1 MRTKIHVLLSLMV
14 LVALVLGACAPAATE
29 EPLPPPPEPMEEP
42 EVEEP
47 APEPEEPAGPPD
59 LTGETI
65 TIYHFG
71 DLSGPYAAITSPLVH
86 GAEDAVAAVNEAGGI
101 YGAMLEVKFAD
112 TAGSIDEAVAAYDR
126 FTSEDDN
133 PLVMITYGS
142 GEVEALAQRFA
153 EDKVVNITAGLS
165 ARGFYIDSGYTFG
178 LGPIYPDQFGLVMN
192 FLSENWATYKP
203 AEAADEIKLAY
214 ISWPTAFGQ
223 GALTPETRAFLDDL
237 GIEVVAEE
245 TYDLS
250 PTADTTTAILNAQ
263 AAGANVIW
271 TNTLAFGVSVILN
284 DLNSLDLRDQFVVAG
299 DNWAMDLATYA
310 FLAEPAYGVGLIS
323 AFPYL
328 WWTDADNPGVQYAE
342 SLFAANE
349 RPSSE
354 HNVGYLLLVAG
365 VDMAVQAIQHAID
378 TVGYENLNGEA
389 VHNALM
395 DLSPFEPLSG
405 VLRVD
410 YSGTSRSPHTA
421 QIRMIQGGPDAF
433 NVLQDWAGT
442 PDLRPTE

>member
-1 MRTKIHVLLSLMV
+1 MRKTFYSTFIWIVVLSIIMV
-14 LVALVLGACAPAATE
+14 ACTTTPTEAPPTEAPTEPPAPPETE
-29 EPLPPPPEPMEEP
+29 EVME
-42 EVEEP
+42 
-47 APEPEEPAGPPD
+47 GPPD

-86 GAEDAVAAVNEAGGI
+86 GAEDAVAAINDAGGI
-101 YGAMLEVKFAD
+101 YGAMLEVEFAD
-112 TAGSIDEAVAAYDR
+112 TGGSIDEAVAAYDR
-126 FTSEDDN
+126 FTSEDD
-133 PLVMITYGS
+133 PLLMITYGS
-142 GEVEALAQRFA
+142 GEVEALASRFA
-153 EDKVVNITAGLS
+153 EDQVVNITAGLS
-165 ARGFYIDSGYTFG
+165 ASGFYIDSGYTFG
-178 LGPIYPDQFGLVMN
+178 LGPIYPDQFGLVMT
-192 FLSENWATYKP
+192 FLTDNWDTYRP
-203 AEAADEIKLAY
+203 EGAGDEIKLAY

-223 GALTPETRAFLDDL
+223 GALTDETRAFLADL

-284 DLNSLDLRDQFVVAG
+284 DLNSLGLRDQFVVAS
-299 DNWAMDLATYA
+299 DNWGMDLATYA
-310 FLAEPAYGVGLIS
+310 FLADPAYGVGLIS

-328 WWTDADNPGVQYAE
+328 WWTDVDNPGVQYAE

-349 RPSSE
+349 RPAEE

-365 VDMAVQAIQHAID
+365 VDMAVDAIKHAID
-378 TVGYENLNGEA
+378 TVGYENLTGEA
-389 VHNALM
+389 IHDALIE
-395 DLSPFEPLSG
+395 LSPFEALDG

-410 YSGTSRSPHTA
+410 FSDGSRSPHVS

-433 NVLQDWAGT
+433 NILLDWTET